1 MDNAKK
7 GLHEMF
13 VRTYGLLYQ
22 QNAEMFSNLFRD
34 LTNYY
39 RGSNLNLVE
48 ILNNFFEKL
57 LQRMIELTYVEYVF
71 EENYLKCI
79 TRNLKLMDSKPFG
92 DVPANLKSQVK
103 RAFVAARTFV
113 QGLAI
118 GRDVIVAMESVS
130 IVIKLLP
137 LPDDKFLDSSKLK
150 EFADYNFKFDENGRK

>member
-1 MDNAKK
+1 
-7 GLHEMF
+7 MF

-130 IVIKLLP
+130 IVIKVVP
-137 LPDDKFLDSSKLK
+137 LPDNKFQTLPNWKNLQMTISNLSKMA
-150 EFADYNFKFDENGRK
+150 ESYPNR